1 VSYNVLISHSARKV
15 IKKLDKPT
23 KERIIKRIKEIQ
35 TSPWT
40 GDVKPIKGCSGEWR
54 TRVGDWRI
62 IYGVDRAQ
70 LVIMILKV
78 SPRGDAYKDR

>member
-15 IKKLDKPT
+15 IKRLDKPT
-23 KERIIKRIKEIQ
+23 RDRIIKRIKEIQ
-35 TSPWT
+35 VSPWN
-40 GDVKPIKGCSGEWR
+40 GDIKPIKGCTGEWR

-62 IYGVDRAQ
+62 IFAVDRDQ

-78 SPRGDAYKDR
+78 SPRGDAYKNR

>member
-1 VSYNVLISHSARKV
+1 MSYNVLISHSAQKV

-23 KERIIKRIKEIQ
+23 RERIIKRIKEIQ

-40 GDVKPIKGCSGEWR
+40 GDIKPIKGCSGEWR

-62 IYGVDRAQ
+62 IYAVNRDQ
-70 LVIMILKV
+70 LVIIILKR
-78 SPRGDAYKDR
+78 SSRGK